1 MRRRLART
9 ICTRTALASLA
20 ALGTIAVPAIARA
33 QATPPD
39 PATKGQVMAVVKR
52 MFDGMRA
59 ADSSMVHSTFHEQL
73 RMVTVAKGR
82 DGQLRFTAESTPDG
96 FLKAVGTPRP
106 AMLDE
111 RIFNERVEIDGPL
124 ASVWV
129 DYNLYLGDK
138 FMHCGI
144 DHFLLTRGDDGAWKI
159 FSLAD
164 TRRTEGCKP

>member
-1 MRRRLART
+1 MHRRLARS
-9 ICTRTALASLA
+9 IRTLAVLG
-20 ALGTIAVPAIARA
+20 ALGSAVAPAAVRA
-33 QATPPD
+33 QGAQPPD
-39 PATKGQVMAVVKR
+39 PATKSAVMAVVKR

-59 ADSSMVHSTFHEQL
+59 ADSSMVRSTFHTEL

-82 DGQLRFTAESTPDG
+82 DGQLRFTVESTPDG

-106 AMLDE
+106 TMLDE

-129 DYNLYLGDK
+129 DYNLYLGEK

-144 DHFLLTRGDDGAWKI
+144 DHFLLARGDDGAWKI

>member
-1 MRRRLART
+1 M
-9 ICTRTALASLA
+9 A
-20 ALGTIAVPAIARA
+20 AAAVAHA

-39 PATKGQVMAVVKR
+39 PATKGEVMAVVKR

-59 ADSSMVHSTFHEQL
+59 ADSSMVRSTFHTQL

-82 DGQLRFTAESTPDG
+82 DGQLRFTVESSPEG
-96 FLKAVGTPRP
+96 FLKSVGTPRP
-106 AMLDE
+106 AKLDE
-111 RIFNERVEIDGPL
+111 RIFNERVEIDGAL

-138 FMHCGI
+138 FVHCGI
-144 DHFLLTRGDDGAWKI
+144 DHFLLARGDDGAWKI

>member
-9 ICTRTALASLA
+9 LSTGCTLV
-20 ALGTIAVPAIARA
+20 ALGVLVAPAIAHA

-39 PATKGQVMAVVKR
+39 PATKREVMAVVKR

-59 ADSSMVHSTFHEQL
+59 ADSSMVRSTFHEQL

-82 DGQLRFTAESTPDG
+82 DGQLRFTAESSPDG
-96 FLKAVGTPRP
+96 FLKSVGTPRP
-106 AMLDE
+106 AKLDE
-111 RIFNERVEIDGPL
+111 RIFNERVEIDGAL

-138 FMHCGI
+138 FVHCGI

>member
-1 MRRRLART
+1 MHRRLARS
-9 ICTRTALASLA
+9 IRTLAVLG
-20 ALGTIAVPAIARA
+20 ALGSAVAPAAVRA
-33 QATPPD
+33 QGAQPPD
-39 PATKGQVMAVVKR
+39 PATKSAVMAVVKR

-59 ADSSMVHSTFHEQL
+59 ADSSMVRTTFHSEL

-82 DGQLRFTAESTPDG
+82 DGQLRFTVESTPDG

-129 DYNLYLGDK
+129 DYNLYLGEK

-144 DHFLLTRGDDGAWKI
+144 DHFLLARGDDGAWKI